1 MATNEELEQRIANL
15 EQWIRKLAASAVQDC
30 SASFKESADYLA
42 LYEGPIEVAVH
53 CGVDLATLISRLEE
67 AKKKYYHE
75 FLSKMER
82 FDPGFA
88 ALIDTRDMK
97 DVSDD

>member
-1 MATNEELEQRIANL
+1 MATHEELEKRVATL
-15 EQWIRKLAASAVQDC
+15 EQWIRKFVERSVLDC

-42 LYEGPIEVAVH
+42 LYEGLIEVATHAGIEREALVAH
-53 CGVDLATLISRLEE
+53 LEE
-67 AKKKYYHE
+67 AKKRYHQE

-97 DVSDD
+97 DIPDE